1 MFATNARP
9 ANPVPTMIGLV
20 SAAFLA
26 GRADVR
32 NM

>member
-1 MFATNARP
+1 MFATNARA
-9 ANPVPTMIGLV
+9 ANPLPAMIGLV

-26 GRADVR
+26 GRTDVR